1 MKDFSTL
8 LNFRDFF
15 HTKWK
20 EKKICRVYYADSKHI
35 RIKKKKYLKQTNYHL
50 KAIIFQ
56 TVKSALY
63 ISDMKIHCCVYLVKL
78 IPIYY

>member
-1 MKDFSTL
+1 MLIQSIL
-8 LNFRDFF
+8 AL
-15 HTKWK
+15 
-20 EKKICRVYYADSKHI
+20 KKI
-35 RIKKKKYLKQTNYHL
+35 LKQTNYHL

>member
-20 EKKICRVYYADSKHI
+20 EKKYVEFIMLIQSI
-35 RIKKKKYLKQTNYHL
+35 LELKKKYLKQTNYHL

>member
-1 MKDFSTL
+1 MLIQSIL
-8 LNFRDFF
+8 EL
-15 HTKWK
+15 
-20 EKKICRVYYADSKHI
+20 KKI
-35 RIKKKKYLKQTNYHL
+35 LKQTNYHL